1 MSKTK
6 IKRQHHQKIKDAL
19 TGPQMTD
26 EQAAAFLSALFAS
39 EDADDSQSDD
49 AIGAD
54 SQS

>member
-26 EQAAAFLSALFAS
+26 EQAQAFLTALFAQD
-39 EDADDSQSDD
+39 DADNSTDD
-49 AIGAD
+49 DIGDEA
-54 SQS
+54 